1 MTRANGKTLV
11 PIGIVCLLA
20 AVLQSGIV
28 PGLAGIAAVVPY
40 IAFAACALLVNR
52 ECLRAANVLKILAV
66 SFLALPLYDFL
77 YINLVSPQMS
87 ALLSVTRF
95 AFSQTFVYFA
105 AFVLVSGWVDRENFR
120 AVNGGVYLLLVVL
133 AVGRAFTERSISVQ
147 GIRMMQQAMENG
159 SMLCIA
165 PPNVPLSCLAALLF
179 YGGLFLLAAK
189 MAVGKV
195 KNE

>member
-1 MTRANGKTLV
+1 MTRVNGKRLV
-11 PIGIVCLLA
+11 SIGIVCLLA
-20 AVLQSGIV
+20 VVLQSGIV
-28 PGLAGIAAVVPY
+28 PGLAGLAAVIPY

-52 ECLRAANVLKILAV
+52 GCLRAANVVKILAV

-87 ALLSVTRF
+87 ALLSATRF

-105 AFVLVSGWVDRENFR
+105 AFLLVSGWVDRENYR

-133 AVGRAFTERSISVQ
+133 AVGRAFTERYITVQ
-147 GIRMMQQAMENG
+147 GIRIMQQAMDSG

-165 PPNVPLSCLAALLF
+165 PPNVPMSCLSALLF

-189 MAVGKV
+189 MSVGKA
-195 KNE
+195 KSE